1 MSHAGFPFSLLLL
14 EEGQII
20 RSPVALQSQGSGVCV
35 CVCVSLSLAVLGGG
49 STGILVSEHHQKG
62 YKYLVLELIF
72 SSDRIKKK

>member
-35 CVCVSLSLAVLGGG
+35 CVCVLKLGSAGWWEYWHFG
-49 STGILVSEHHQKG
+49 VRTPPKG
-62 YKYLVLELIF
+62 L
-72 SSDRIKKK
+72 